1 MGGKNTTIATEEP
14 RLGNLRVQT
23 SMYGLTVPW
32 VRGQT
37 QIVGNLLWFG
47 NFQAIPVTTTS
58 STGGKGGGG
67 VRQVDTRYEYKA
79 AAILALASGP
89 VLGIPSVWKG
99 KDRFSGEL
107 VAGRS
112 EALQH
117 TVVVPPGG
125 VVNVPIP
132 GGATFSAHVSATQYQ
147 EPGYSIY

>member
-1 MGGKNTTIATEEP
+1 MGGKTSTIATEEP

-47 NFQAIPVTTTS
+47 NFQAIPVTTTT

-79 AAILALASGP
+79 AAIMALASGP
-89 VLGIPSVWKG
+89 VLGIASVWKG
-99 KDRFSGEL
+99 KERFSGEA

-117 TVVVPPGG
+117 TVVVPGGG
-125 VVNVPIP
+125 VVTVPLP
-132 GGATFSAHVSATQYQ
+132 GGSSFGAHVAATQYL